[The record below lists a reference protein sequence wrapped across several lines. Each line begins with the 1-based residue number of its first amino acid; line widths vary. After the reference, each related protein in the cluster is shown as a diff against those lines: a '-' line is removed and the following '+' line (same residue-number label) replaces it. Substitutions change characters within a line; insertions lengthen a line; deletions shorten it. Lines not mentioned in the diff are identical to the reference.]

1 MEIHGREIHFRRT
14 VGAQCDIAEYSPDG
28 DVNRFD
34 DLLNSNDYLTSQKA
48 VLFFICTLSKWY
60 EKEQKMNVPDY
71 IERPL
76 TMEECMMLEP
86 ETIEALSNEA
96 AMAFHGETVTVEA
109 EEPKQK
115 GKNVTGDSE

>member
-1 MEIHGREIHFRRT
+1 MIIHGREIHFRRT

-34 DLLNSNDYLTSQKA
+34 DLINSDNYLVSQKA
-48 VLFFICTLSKWY
+48 VLFFICTMSKWY
-60 EKEQKMNVPDY
+60 EKEQKENDPEY

-76 TMEECMMLEP
+76 TVDECMTLAP
-86 ETIEALSNEA
+86 DVIEALSSEA
-96 AMAFHGETVTVEA
+96 SAAFSGETVTVEA

-115 GKNVTGDSE
+115 GKNATGDSE

>member
-34 DLLNSNDYLTSQKA
+34 DLVQSDNYVVSQKA

-60 EKEQKMNVPDY
+60 EKEQKMNNPDY

-76 TMEECMMLEP
+76 TVDECMMLEP
-86 ETIEALSNEA
+86 ETIEALSTEA
-96 AMAFHGETVTVEA
+96 SAAFNGETVTVEA

-115 GKNVTGDSE
+115 GKNAEGDSE